1 MMNNPKETA
10 KSFNSPSNQNA
21 QRQNPQKQIQKDPR
35 VEHQFFNKMP
45 DINSVENDL
54 MKLLNDFSETRLKKY
69 GKVFVFS
76 EFVLDHII

>member
-1 MMNNPKETA
+1 MNNPKETA

-21 QRQNPQKQIQKDPR
+21 QRQNQQKQIQKDPR

-69 GKVFVFS
+69 GKIYYLLAILFS
-76 EFVLDHII
+76 SI